1 MAETPALLSFPTSQ
15 VASWDHFPA
24 GITPPDSPFFEAQRL
39 TAELRSL
46 DEAFRNGYLRAGFI
60 CMEVR
65 SRELWKELDY
75 HSFNDWLIHS
85 APYSRSHCYAAIKD
99 IEELSEFGQDQLL
112 DIPTGN
118 LPLMKKLSS
127 AVRSEPEV
135 LRWAVECSESEF
147 WAKVQAQYPNQHIE
161 ARSVRWML
169 PESLAKLAGEAI
181 EIVMV
186 RYDCKTRDE
195 ALEAIF
201 AEIIN
206 TRGVQMQ

>member
-1 MAETPALLSFPTSQ
+1 MAETPALLSFPTCQ

-39 TAELRSL
+39 TAELRGL

-60 CMEVR
+60 CVEVR

-75 HSFNDWLIHS
+75 HSFNEWLIHS

-99 IEELSEFGQDQLL
+99 IEELSDIGQDQLL

-135 LRWAVECSESEF
+135 LRWAVECPESEF
-147 WAKVQAQYPNQHIE
+147 WARVQAQYPNQHIE
-161 ARSVRWML
+161 RPERQRKL
-169 PESLAKLAGEAI
+169 PASLWTLLDTAVGIAMQDPDCPTWESG
-181 EIVMV
+181 
-186 RYDCKTRDE
+186 
-195 ALEAIF
+195 LEAIL
-201 AEIIN
+201 ADYIAV
-206 TRGVQMQ
+206 RQ